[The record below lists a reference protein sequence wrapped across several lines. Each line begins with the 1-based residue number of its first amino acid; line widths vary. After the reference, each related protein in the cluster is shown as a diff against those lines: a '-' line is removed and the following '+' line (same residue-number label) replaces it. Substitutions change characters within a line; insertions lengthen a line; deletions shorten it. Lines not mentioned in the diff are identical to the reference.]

1 MILDSWNGQNGWND
15 FIGQKVWG
23 PCWSLKIVTWM
34 WYNKSLTQSL
44 LKKIITTEDHKIFPL
59 ILMVLWS
66 GKRVESVRE
75 KKSDL
80 SSLSMTI
87 YKATVL
93 LKLEMNNFLNSLG
106 WNGSKWRSWNGR
118 NDFIGQKY
126 RGTFSDHQK

>member
-1 MILDSWNGQNGWND
+1 
-15 FIGQKVWG
+15 
-23 PCWSLKIVTWM
+23 
-34 WYNKSLTQSL
+34 
-44 LKKIITTEDHKIFPL
+44 
-59 ILMVLWS
+59 MVLWS

-87 YKATVL
+87 YKA
-93 LKLEMNNFLNSLG
+93 KLEMNNFLNFLG
-106 WNGSKWRSWNGR
+106 QNGRNESKWKSRNGR

>member
-1 MILDSWNGQNGWND
+1 
-15 FIGQKVWG
+15 
-23 PCWSLKIVTWM
+23 
-34 WYNKSLTQSL
+34 
-44 LKKIITTEDHKIFPL
+44 
-59 ILMVLWS
+59 MVLWS

-87 YKATVL
+87 YKA
-93 LKLEMNNFLNSLG
+93 KLEMNNFLNFLG
-106 WNGSKWRSWNGR
+106 RNGRNESKRKSRNGR

>member
-1 MILDSWNGQNGWND
+1 MILDSRNSWKGNGRND

-34 WYNKSLTQSL
+34 WYNKSLTQS

-93 LKLEMNNFLNSLG
+93 L
-106 WNGSKWRSWNGR
+106 
-118 NDFIGQKY
+118 
-126 RGTFSDHQK
+126 T

>member
-1 MILDSWNGQNGWND
+1 
-15 FIGQKVWG
+15 
-23 PCWSLKIVTWM
+23 
-34 WYNKSLTQSL
+34 
-44 LKKIITTEDHKIFPL
+44 
-59 ILMVLWS
+59 MVLWS

-87 YKATVL
+87 YKA
-93 LKLEMNNFLNSLG
+93 KLEMNNFLNFLG
-106 WNGSKWRSWNGR
+106 RNESKWKSRNGR